1 MSYILKRFVLYFLAF
16 CVSLILNFLLPRLM
30 PGDPVGT
37 MFARFK
43 GRLSPEAMDALKQS
57 LGFSGDS
64 LLDQFWAYL
73 HSLSQGDLGLSV
85 AYFPTPVTEVI
96 ATGLWWTLWL
106 AGLSVLISFII
117 GTSLGILIAWRRGS
131 WLDQSLPPLFAF
143 LGAFPYFWL
152 AMLLLWVFGFQLDWF
167 PLRHAY
173 GDDLEPSW
181 SWLFISDMFRHAA
194 LPALSIIL
202 ATLGGWMLSMRNTM
216 ITVLGEDYIS
226 LAQAKGLSSKQ
237 VMLRYAARNAILPNL
252 TAFGMA
258 IGFVVS
264 GSLLTEIVFSYPGQG
279 YLLVQAV
286 RAQDYPL
293 MQGLFLT
300 ITTSVLCAN
309 CLLDLLYVLLDPRT
323 RSSS

>member
-1 MSYILKRFVLYFLAF
+1 MAFVFKRLALYLIALV
-16 CVSLILNFLLPRLM
+16 VSLILNFLLPRMM

-37 MFARFK
+37 MFARFR
-43 GRLSPEAMDALKQS
+43 GRLSPEAMDALQQS
-57 LGFSGDS
+57 LGFTGES
-64 LLDQFWAYL
+64 LLDQFWSYL
-73 HSLSQGDLGLSV
+73 SALSSGDLGLSV
-85 AYFPTPVTEVI
+85 AHFPTPVTEVI
-96 ATGLWWTLWL
+96 SAGLWWTLWL
-106 AGLSVLISFII
+106 AGISVLISFTL
-117 GTSLGILIAWRRGS
+117 GTALGIFIAWRRGGV
-131 WLDQSLPPLFAF
+131 LDQTLPPLFAL

-152 AMLLLWVFGFQLDWF
+152 AMLLLWVFGFQLGWF

-173 GDDLEPSW
+173 GDDLEPGW
-181 SWLFISDMFRHAA
+181 TWLFISDMFRHAA
-194 LPALSIIL
+194 LPALSIVL

-216 ITVLGEDYIS
+216 ISVLGEDYIT
-226 LAQAKGLSSKQ
+226 LAQAKGLSSRQ

-252 TAFGMA
+252 TGFGMA

-300 ITTSVLCAN
+300 ITLSVLFAN
-309 CLLDLLYVLLDPRT
+309 WLLDILYAVLDPRT
-323 RSSS
+323 RRST